1 MSPIAQAIAD
11 GVIGGRLWLYSNYDC
26 NLTCTYCLTESGP
39 REAPRRLPVE
49 RLPEIAAEG
58 RRTGF
63 TALGLTGGE
72 PFLVDGLASALAG
85 MSAELPTLVLTNG
98 TRFTSRL
105 LAELEPLAGPRLAVQ
120 LSLDSADPDQN
131 DAFRRPRNFARVVAA
146 IQRLRAVGLRVRV
159 ATTSAGLKP
168 AALTRLCD
176 LHRSLSVP
184 DEDHVVRPIV
194 RRGRAADRGLGI
206 EAGLAELP
214 AELTITADGA
224 FWSPFGP
231 TVRGGRL
238 DTDLLL
244 TRTTHPLSVPATAM
258 LKVAGAAGARPSPD
272 QLRVR

>member
-131 DAFRRPRNFARVVAA
+131 DAFRGPRNFARVVAA
-146 IQRLRAVGLRVRV
+146 IRRLRAVGLRVRI
-159 ATTSAGLKP
+159 ATTSAGLEA
-168 AALTRLCD
+168 AALARLCD
-176 LHRSLSVP
+176 LHRSLGVP

-194 RRGRAADRGLGI
+194 RRGRAADHGLGI

-258 LKVAGAAGARPSPD
+258 LKVAGAAVARPSPD